1 MIARR
6 TTLLFYLLLALSLF
20 LATKVPPIDTRVSI
34 DESPEITALSLP
46 ACSNAQ
52 LDIIRYQLPPGEC
65 SNTSERPWRRSCSF
79 SYATR
84 CPDVVWLK
92 EYYQQRY
99 YKGTRDSS
107 YSLPAQKPFL
117 AIYIGCNKGMD
128 AVNALRMGSGNAEF
142 DKYLWRSTVVGI
154 GNQTKMHPGG
164 CQQELEEQFLIPPSF
179 KTADPNAQVHCIEA
193 MPSTARKLSGAAQ
206 KLGWERWLKVKNLAM
221 SDHDGS
227 TLFPDH
233 DAEVGI
239 ENMGIQSCNR
249 KGNAVKC
256 KEVPMFRLD
265 NYTKTFGL
273 ENTIVDVLSIDVEGF
288 DWAVLSGGNETLS
301 HTMYL
306 EFEYNWMGPWAKQS
320 FKDSLNSLKE
330 QGFIC
335 YWPGRFGHIWRLT
348 DCWQDYYDLKFW
360 SNVACVKA
368 KAHVELANRM
378 EYLFLSTLALNR
390 SVQYDKAVG

>member
-1 MIARR
+1 
-6 TTLLFYLLLALSLF
+6 
-20 LATKVPPIDTRVSI
+20 
-34 DESPEITALSLP
+34 
-46 ACSNAQ
+46 
-52 LDIIRYQLPPGEC
+52 
-65 SNTSERPWRRSCSF
+65 
-79 SYATR
+79 
-84 CPDVVWLK
+84 
-92 EYYQQRY
+92 
-99 YKGTRDSS
+99 
-107 YSLPAQKPFL
+107 
-117 AIYIGCNKGMD
+117 
-128 AVNALRMGSGNAEF
+128 
-142 DKYLWRSTVVGI
+142 
-154 GNQTKMHPGG
+154 
-164 CQQELEEQFLIPPSF
+164 
-179 KTADPNAQVHCIEA
+179 
-193 MPSTARKLSGAAQ
+193 
-206 KLGWERWLKVKNLAM
+206 M